1 MDIPLHDG
9 SSQAGRQRPALD
21 PALAVLDGWT
31 LADTLAFA
39 RAYAAGLV
47 DVDDTGAERGHW
59 QAMFP
64 APDALVD
71 AADAVQRAAS
81 DAGPPDAWAPAP
93 DAALAQPPLALLL
106 ACLDLLGLT
115 RAQLNRFSGR
125 HLDHFYRDVLRMVP
139 QPAVADRVH
148 LLARPDERV
157 ARLRL
162 PAGTLLRAGADAAAQ
177 PRMFATRNDLVASQ
191 VRVAALCS
199 LRVHIRETGIAQA
212 SRQYLQGGTRQMAF
226 LAMLRIALGAPKP
239 GDPLPVPIFPGLPA
253 QAAADQPPVEIH
265 FDHLVQAQ
273 QVVDFVATGLGM
285 PLFDDF
291 RRLMQL
297 QRLRLDGDAADW
309 AAINALLAVAGR
321 RRSPDFRPP
330 AVAADDFHANLRAA
344 LGLGEAAYARLYDQ
358 LPEVT
363 RIEDVHTLL
372 TDRPEVQTFV
382 TDTLR
387 LTLPEFRSLMQTK
400 LRVDGQWR
408 EIAAL
413 LETAGR
419 RLQPALV
426 LTDAQ
431 RQRRDVDALLATT
444 HAGLVWPMPVVGSLT
459 RLHQGFVAIEQYFG
473 MSAEAYRFAMV
484 VARRSLDLPPTLLA
498 NTPADDADWARVHTL
513 FTEAFTVVQVRRR
526 QQALLAAAAAKAAS
540 ATVVAPALPPLPQ
553 FTAFGS
559 RLNLRGLPQARDIRP
574 AAAGQSLAAMVASA
588 TGVGVPLESAWT
600 RLSALGMA
608 AADLAWL
615 QALATAA
622 AAGTAP
628 SPADLTQAAVLLE
641 QAQRNRPGGAIG
653 QPVQRI
659 WHHAYPAGDARSVRP
674 QAPVAE
680 GAAPR
685 WQPFG
690 NLAAATQ
697 RLPAPAPVLG
707 LAVASPLLALAE
719 GQRQINLVLGFDG
732 DAASFDARALRALLA
747 PADAAPLLASFNPFD
762 VQVSGPEGWLVPDDV
777 QLTWLRPGFD
787 GYPAVDGI
795 ETGGLRALVLR
806 CWLGAQQPAVVPA
819 GIALHGLQVAA
830 PVLRLMLRPVW
841 HDGFDCHH
849 SAYQVLAG
857 LQLRRLSLQVQVV
870 GLASLLL
877 QNDQQVL
884 DPKKPFEPFGN
895 QPASGARLSI
905 AHPELVGKALDS
917 ISFRGSWM
925 GGPAALKQHYANY
938 PGGLSGASFTVRVG
952 LRDGAVFNAAA
963 QPLPLFGTADSPGAL
978 LLSPTAVMEPGR
990 LLADAPAGVA
1000 AGDWRRCWVWEMAGD
1015 LQHPVYP
1022 PLALKLSLQLA
1033 AAMAAATA
1041 PGAAKPV
1048 ADNFLVNPPY
1058 TPKLKSLVADYTAS
1072 CEQSAVPPPF
1082 VPRGAA
1088 QPPAT
1093 LHHLLPFG
1101 HVALGPDA
1109 GVEVGS
1115 AVPLL
1120 PDLPAQGELY
1130 LGLAGVQAPQRLSLL
1145 VQVAE
1150 GSADPTAA
1158 PAAVQWSVL
1167 DGSRWQSLQQGPL
1180 EGSLLADGTR
1190 HLINAGIV
1198 ELQLPAVVAG
1208 TPMLLARPLDSQPMP
1223 RGGLVWLRLQRQHTV
1238 DGVCD
1243 VVGLHT
1249 NAVLAERVDAASTGD
1264 DLARTMPPAQ
1274 ITGPVEPVPGLAA
1287 LAQPYSS
1294 FGGRPA
1300 EQGGLFNTRVAE
1312 RLRHRQR
1319 ALTPWDYEHLVLGQ
1333 FPQLYKV
1340 KCLRADARWQPEPGA
1355 VDLIVVPDITQ
1366 RQPFDPF
1373 APRASAE
1380 LIADISAFLADKL
1393 PAAARLRVRNAH
1405 FIPVKVRCG
1414 VRFMP
1419 GTDEGWCRQQLND
1432 DLNRFLSPWAYAD
1445 GADLVIGGSLYAN
1458 SIIHFI
1464 ETRPYVDY
1472 IAGLRLF
1479 TGDQGRFTLVPDQPE
1494 HSIAPQRAD
1503 AVLVAADRHAF
1514 DVIAANDQRVQGF
1527 EGIGSMRIELD
1538 FSIA

>member
-64 APDALVD
+64 ATDALVD
-71 AADAVQRAAS
+71 AADAVQRAAG
-81 DAGPPDAWAPAP
+81 DAGPPEAWALAP
-93 DAALAQPPLALLL
+93 DATLARPPLALLL

-115 RAQLNRFSGR
+115 RAQLNRFSAR

-157 ARLRL
+157 GRLRL
-162 PAGTLLRAGADAAAQ
+162 PAGTLLRAGADAAGQ
-177 PRMFATRNDLVASQ
+177 PRLFATRNDLVASQ

-212 SRQYLQGGTRQMAF
+212 SRQYLQGGTRQQAF
-226 LAMLRIALGAPKP
+226 LAMLRIALGAPNP

-253 QAAADQPPVEIH
+253 PDAADQPSAEIA
-265 FDHLVQAQ
+265 FDTLVQAQ

-297 QRLRLDGDAADW
+297 RRLRLDGDAADW

-321 RRSPDFRPP
+321 RRDPGFLPP
-330 AVAADDFHANLRAA
+330 AAPADDFHANLRAA

-363 RIEDVHTLL
+363 RIEDVHVLL
-372 TDRPEVQTFV
+372 SDRPEVQAFV

-387 LTLPEFRSLMQTK
+387 LTLPEFRALMQTK
-400 LRVDGQWR
+400 LRMDGQWR

-413 LETAGR
+413 LEAAGR
-419 RLQPALV
+419 RLRPALA

-431 RQRRDVDALLATT
+431 RQRRDVDALLAAT
-444 HAGLVWPMPVVGSLT
+444 HAGLAWPMPALGSLA

-473 MSAEAYRFAMV
+473 MSAEAYRFAMG

-498 NTPADDADWARVHTL
+498 NTPADDADWARVHDL
-513 FTEAFTVVQVRRR
+513 FTEAFTVAQVRRR
-526 QQALLAAAAAKAAS
+526 QQALLAAAATRA
-540 ATVVAPALPPLPQ
+540 APAARAVPAAPLFRPPGFGGRLAGGDLPAP
-553 FTAFGS
+553 
-559 RLNLRGLPQARDIRP
+559 RDIRP
-574 AAAGQSLAAMVASA
+574 AAAGQALAAMVALA
-588 TGVGVPLESAWT
+588 TGVAVPLESAWT
-600 RLSALGMA
+600 RLTALGLA

-615 QALATAA
+615 QALAGAA
-622 AAGTAP
+622 DAGAAP
-628 SPADLTQAAVLLE
+628 SQADLAQAAVLLE
-641 QAQRNRPGGAIG
+641 LAQRNRPGGAIG

-659 WHHAYPAGDARSVRP
+659 WHHAYPAADARSVRP
-674 QAPVAE
+674 QAPVAD

-690 NLAAATQ
+690 NLADATQ

-719 GQRQINLVLGFDG
+719 GQRQIQLVLGFDG

-747 PADAAPLLASFNPFD
+747 PADATPLVAGFNPFD
-762 VQVSGPEGWLVPDDV
+762 VQVSGPEGWLVPDDL
-777 QLTWLRPGFD
+777 QLAWLRPGFD
-787 GYPAVDGI
+787 GYPAVDGV

-806 CWLGAQQPAVVPA
+806 CRLGAQQPAVVPA
-819 GIALHGLQVAA
+819 GIAVHGLQAAA
-830 PVLRLMLRPVW
+830 PVLRLMLRPAW
-841 HDGFDCHH
+841 QDGFDCHH
-849 SAYQVLAG
+849 SAYQALAG
-857 LQLRRLSLQVQVV
+857 LQLRRLSLQVQVA

-884 DPKKPFEPFGN
+884 DAKKPFEPFGS

-917 ISFRGSWM
+917 IGFRGSWM
-925 GGPAALKQHYANY
+925 GGPAALKLHYANY
-938 PGGLSGASFTVRVG
+938 PGGLSGDSFTARVG

-963 QPLPLFGTADSPGAL
+963 QPLPLFGAADSPGAL
-978 LLSPTAVMEPGR
+978 QLGPTGVAEPGR
-990 LLADAPAGVA
+990 LLADAPAGVDA
-1000 AGDWRRCWVWEMAGD
+1000 ADWRRCWVWELAGD
-1015 LQHPVYP
+1015 LQHTVYP

-1041 PGAAKPV
+1041 PAAAKPV
-1048 ADNFLVNPPY
+1048 AENFLVNPPY

-1072 CEQSAVPPPF
+1072 CEQAAVPPPF
-1082 VPRGAA
+1082 MPRGAA

-1101 HVALGPDA
+1101 HVALAPEA

-1130 LGLAGVQAPQRLSLL
+1130 IGLSGVQAPQRLSLL

-1150 GSADPTAA
+1150 GSANPTAA
-1158 PAAVQWSVL
+1158 PAALLWSVL
-1167 DGSRWQSLQQGPL
+1167 DGSRWRSLQQGPL

-1198 ELQLPAVVAG
+1198 ELQLPEVAPG
-1208 TPMLLARPLDSQPMP
+1208 TPMLLARPLDGQPMP
-1223 RGGLVWLRLQRQHTV
+1223 RGGLVWLRLQRRHTV
-1238 DGVCD
+1238 EGVCD
-1243 VVGLHT
+1243 LVGLHT
-1249 NAVLAERVDAASTGD
+1249 NAVLAERVGAAATGD
-1264 DLARTMPPAQ
+1264 DLGRTLPPAQ

-1319 ALTPWDYEHLVLGQ
+1319 ALTPWDYEHLVLGR

-1380 LIADISAFLADKL
+1380 LIADITAFLADKL

-1479 TGDQGRFTLVPDQPE
+1479 TGDQGRFTLVPDQPA
-1494 HSIAPQRAD
+1494 HSITPQRAD
-1503 AVLVAADRHAF
+1503 AVLVAADHHEF

-1527 EGIGSMRIELD
+1527 DGIGSMRIELD

>member
-9 SSQAGRQRPALD
+9 SSQANRLRPALD
-21 PALAVLDGWT
+21 PAHAVLDGWS
-31 LADTLAFA
+31 LADALAFA

-47 DVDDTGAERGHW
+47 AVDDTGADRGHW
-59 QAMFP
+59 QALFP
-64 APDALVD
+64 PVDGLVD
-71 AADAVQRAAS
+71 AADATRRAA
-81 DAGPPDAWAPAP
+81 DDTAAPEAWAAPA
-93 DAALAQPPLALLL
+93 DAAASRPPLALLL

-115 RAQLNRFSGR
+115 RQQLNRFSAR
-125 HLDHFYRDVLRMVP
+125 HLDHFYRDVLCMVA

-148 LLARPDERV
+148 LLAQPDSRH
-157 ARLRL
+157 ARLMV
-162 PAGTLLRAGADAAAQ
+162 PAGTLLRAGQDAAGL
-177 PRMFATRNDLVASQ
+177 PRLFTTRQDLVASQ

-212 SRQYLQGGTRQMAF
+212 SRQYLQSGSRKEAF
-226 LAMLRIALGAPKP
+226 LAMLRIALGAPQP

-253 QAAADQPPVEIH
+253 AAAPGQPPAEID
-265 FDHLVQAQ
+265 FDTLVQAQ

-297 QRLRLDGDAADW
+297 RSLRLAADRPDW
-309 AAINALLAVAGR
+309 ETINALLAAAGR
-321 RRSPDFRPP
+321 RRDPAFQLPDVRP
-330 AVAADDFHANLRAA
+330 DDFDANLRAA
-344 LGLGEAAYARLYDQ
+344 LGLDERSYARLYDQ
-358 LPEVT
+358 LPEVA

-372 TDRPEVQTFV
+372 TDRPEVQAFV

-408 EIAAL
+408 EIVAL
-413 LETAGR
+413 LEAAGR
-419 RLQPALV
+419 RLQPALS
-426 LTDAQ
+426 LSPAQ
-431 RQRRDVDALLATT
+431 RGLRNVDALLAIT
-444 HAGLVWPMPVVGSLT
+444 HGQPAWPLPAVGSLAL
-459 RLHQGFVAIEQYFG
+459 LHEGFVAIEQYMG
-473 MSAEAYRFAMV
+473 LSAEAFRFVMT
-484 VARRSLDLPPTLLA
+484 VAGRSKDQPRTLLA
-498 NTPADDADWARVHTL
+498 NSPADDADWARVHAL
-513 FTEAFTVVQVRRR
+513 CAEAFTTVQVRRR
-526 QQALLAAAAAKAAS
+526 QQALQAAADPRLRLR
-540 ATVVAPALPPLPQ
+540 APLQAL
-553 FTAFGS
+553 T
-559 RLNLRGLPQARDIRP
+559 
-574 AAAGQSLAAMVASA
+574 AMVAVA
-588 TGVGVPLESAWT
+588 TGVPVPLESAWT
-600 RLSALGMA
+600 RLAALGMEA
-608 AADLAWL
+608 DDLAWL
-615 QALATAA
+615 QTLANAA
-622 AAGTAP
+622 AAGSPPA
-628 SPADLTQAAVLLE
+628 PADWDRAAAVLE
-641 QAQRNRPGGAIG
+641 QAQRQRPGGAIG
-653 QPVQRI
+653 EPVQRI
-659 WHHAYPAGDARSVRP
+659 WHHAYPSADARTVQP

-690 NLAAATQ
+690 NLAMATQ
-697 RLPAPAPVLG
+697 RQPAPAPVLG
-707 LAVASPLLALAE
+707 LALASPLLALAE
-719 GQRQINLVLGFDG
+719 GQRQVTLVLGFDG
-732 DAASFDARALRALLA
+732 DAASFDPRALRALLA
-747 PADAAPLLASFNPFD
+747 PTDAAPLQAGFNPFD
-762 VQVSGPEGWLVPDDV
+762 VQVSGPEGWVAPADV
-777 QLTWLRPGFD
+777 QLGWLRPGFD
-787 GYPAVDGI
+787 GYPAVAGI

-806 CWLGAQQPAVVPA
+806 CSLGPQQPAVQVPSAAAHGMQA
-819 GIALHGLQVAA
+819 GA
-830 PVLRLMLRPVW
+830 PVLRLMLRPFW

-849 SAYQVLAG
+849 SAYQALAG
-857 LQLRRLSLQVQVV
+857 LQLRRLSLQVRVS
-870 GLASLLL
+870 GLAGLLL

-884 DPKKPFEPFGN
+884 DARKPFEPFGV

-925 GGPAALKQHYANY
+925 GAPASLKVHYANY
-938 PGGLSGASFTVRVG
+938 PKGLSSDSFTVRVG
-952 LRDGAVFNAAA
+952 LRDGAVFNTTRD
-963 QPLPLFGTADSPGAL
+963 PLPLFGGADSPVDL
-978 LLSPTAVMEPGR
+978 LLQPAGVAEPGR
-990 LLADAPAGVA
+990 LQTELPPPALAAQA
-1000 AGDWRRCWVWEMAGD
+1000 ASWRRSWVWELAGD
-1015 LQHPVYP
+1015 LQHAAHPA
-1022 PLALKLSLQLA
+1022 LALKLSAQLA
-1033 AAMAAATA
+1033 TAMAAATT

-1048 ADNFLVNPPY
+1048 AENFVANPPY

-1072 CEQSAVPPPF
+1072 CEQAAVPPPF
-1082 VPRGAA
+1082 VPVGAA

-1093 LHHLLPFG
+1093 LHHVLPFG
-1101 HVALGPDA
+1101 HVALVPDA
-1109 GVEVGS
+1109 GHDQGS

-1120 PDLPAQGELY
+1120 PDMPAQGALY
-1130 LGLAGVQAPQRLSLL
+1130 IGLAGVQAPQRLSLL

-1150 GSADPTAA
+1150 GSADPEAL
-1158 PAAVQWSVL
+1158 PEPVHWSVL
-1167 DGSRWQSLQQGPL
+1167 DGGRWRSLQQGPL
-1180 EGSLLADGTR
+1180 EGSLLSDGTR
-1190 HLINAGIV
+1190 QLVNAGIV
-1198 ELQLPAVVAG
+1198 ELQLPPVAVG
-1208 TPMLLARPLDSQPMP
+1208 TRMLLAPPLDGQPMP
-1223 RGGLVWLRLQRQHTV
+1223 RGGLVWLRLQRLRAV
-1238 DGVCD
+1238 EGVCD
-1243 VVGLHT
+1243 VVGLHP

-1264 DLARTMPPAQ
+1264 DLARALPPAQ
-1274 ITGPVEPVPGLAA
+1274 ITGPVEPVPGLAM

-1300 EQGGLFNTRVAE
+1300 EQGARFNTRVAE

-1319 ALTPWDYEHLVLGQ
+1319 ALTPWDYEHLVLAQ

-1380 LIADISAFLADKL
+1380 LIADITAFLADKL
-1393 PAAARLRVRNAH
+1393 PASARLRVRNAH

-1432 DLNRFLSPWAYAD
+1432 DLNRHLSPWAYAD

-1458 SIIHFI
+1458 SILHFI

-1479 TGDQGRFTLVPDQPE
+1479 TGDQGRFTQVPDQPE
-1494 HSIAPQRAD
+1494 HRITPQRAD
-1503 AVLVAADRHAF
+1503 AVLVAADRHEF